1 MMNLLKTSAL
11 CVTGVF
17 LGLVVKAQDLT
28 ILSAKKEADYFLTK
42 TKFSRNVDYQAEPV
56 FEMKSASGKLHFGS
70 IVYAY
75 ENFVA
80 GSTYDVAFQSS
91 GSDIASTT
99 KVMKL
104 GSTPLLQESEH
115 FNATF
120 STAFVDGDIYSAYH
134 TGSISGSVRKGDK
147 VMCKDEDNRTFD
159 VEITGIS
166 LQPSSG
172 SAIPLVGIDERFE
185 IGNSFSILFTFK
197 SSINRGPG
205 GKFTLSALLGKTIA
219 STPEPAK
226 ALIGAREVMPK
237 NVMLTDGKLK
247 ITLNNLVK
255 YAPKQA
261 DSPVF
266 TIDETIDYYV
276 FDVTIE
282 NVSGEIVDAG
292 DYVLHLNLYDAAGVN
307 SDDHGRLFKG
317 TNSEAQD
324 EVDAIDKNIL
334 GGTSA
339 LRYAKIQV
347 LYTEND
353 PEYDQKA
360 YDAAWGKLQ
369 PGQQVHCT
377 ALKVAGVPKTYKP
390 AEIGFWLTD
399 VKKPVKARL

>member
-1 MMNLLKTSAL
+1 MMKH
-11 CVTGVF
+11 GR
-17 LGLVVKAQDLT
+17 LVVTITCGLFLFGQLHAQDLT
-28 ILSAKKEADYFLTK
+28 IVSAKKEADYFLTK
-42 TKFSRNVDYQAEPV
+42 AKFSRNVDYQAEPV
-56 FEMKSASGKLHFGS
+56 FEMKSASGKLHYGC

-75 ENFVA
+75 ENFTA
-80 GSTYDVAFQSS
+80 GSTYDVAIQSS
-91 GSDIASTT
+91 GSDIAPTT
-99 KVMKL
+99 KVSKV
-104 GSTPLLQESEH
+104 GSTTPLQASDR
-115 FNATF
+115 FKASF
-120 STAFVDGDIYSAYH
+120 STAFVDGDIYTAYH
-134 TGSISGSVRKGDK
+134 NGSVTGSVKIGDK
-147 VMCKDEDNRTFD
+147 LTCKDEDNRTFQ

-166 LQPSSG
+166 LQPASG
-172 SAIPLVGIDERFE
+172 NAIPLKGIDERFE
-185 IGNSFSILFTFK
+185 IGNGFSILFTFK

-205 GKFTLSALLGKTIA
+205 GAFTFSPLSGNPIA
-219 STPEPAK
+219 STQETVPA
-226 ALIGAREVMPK
+226 LLGAREVMPK
-237 NVMLTDGKLK
+237 NVTLTDGKLK

-282 NVSGEIVDAG
+282 NVSNAIVDAG
-292 DYVLHLNLYDAAGVN
+292 DYMLHLNLYDAAGVN
-307 SDDHGRLFKG
+307 SDDHGRLFKE

-353 PEYDQKA
+353 PEYDQKN

-369 PGQQVHCT
+369 PGQKVHCK

-390 AEIGFWLTD
+390 TEIGFWLTD
-399 VKKPVKARL
+399 VKKPVKAKL

>member
-1 MMNLLKTSAL
+1 MKQLKTSILTA
-11 CVTGVF
+11 VGVCF
-17 LGLVVKAQDLT
+17 LSLLHAQDLT

-42 TKFSRNVDYQAEPV
+42 AKFSRNVDYQAEPV
-56 FEMKSASGKLHFGS
+56 FEMRSPAGKLHFGCM
-70 IVYAY
+70 IYAY
-75 ENFVA
+75 ENFSA
-80 GSTYDVAFQSS
+80 GSTYDLAFQSS
-91 GSDIASTT
+91 GSDIATTT
-99 KVMKL
+99 KVSKL
-104 GSTPLLQESEH
+104 GTTPLLDAKER
-115 FNATF
+115 FNASF
-120 STAFVDGDIYSAYH
+120 YTAFVDGDTYTAYH
-134 TGSISGSVRKGDK
+134 NGPIAGSVKKGDK
-147 VMCKDEDNRTFD
+147 VTCKDEDNRTFE

-166 LQPSSG
+166 IQPSMGNSI
-172 SAIPLVGIDERFE
+172 ALNGIDERFE
-185 IGNSFSILFTFK
+185 IGNGFSLLFTFK

-205 GKFTLSALLGKTIA
+205 GKFTFSPLSGNTVAVTQD
-219 STPEPAK
+219 PAK
-226 ALIGAREVMPK
+226 ALKGTREVMPK
-237 NVMLTDGKLK
+237 NVTLTDGKLK

-282 NVSGEIVDAG
+282 NVSGAEIDAG
-292 DYVLHLNLYDAAGVN
+292 DYVIHLNLYDAAGVN

-317 TNSEAQD
+317 TSSEAQD

-353 PEYDQKA
+353 PNYDQKT

-369 PGQQVHCT
+369 PGQKVHCT

-390 AEIGFWLTD
+390 TEIGFWLTD
-399 VKKPVKARL
+399 VKKPVKAKL